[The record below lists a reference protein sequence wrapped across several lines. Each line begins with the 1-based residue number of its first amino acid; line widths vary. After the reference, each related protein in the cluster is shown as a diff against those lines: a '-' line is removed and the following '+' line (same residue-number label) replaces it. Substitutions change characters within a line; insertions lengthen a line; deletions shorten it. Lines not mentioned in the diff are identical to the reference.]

1 MKSWFFIDKTGDK
14 FYICPLI
21 EKMGI
26 VAIALNIEFI
36 LKRSRGGD
44 IGNSQRE
51 NFFMF
56 QVQILTKMEVN
67 NGKTRNPFV
76 GSA

>member
-44 IGNSQRE
+44 IGNSLKE
-51 NFFMF
+51 NFLCFRC
-56 QVQILTKMEVN
+56 KY
-67 NGKTRNPFV
+67 
-76 GSA
+76 

>member
-26 VAIALNIEFI
+26 IYNNIEY
-36 LKRSRGGD
+36 
-44 IGNSQRE
+44 
-51 NFFMF
+51 
-56 QVQILTKMEVN
+56 
-67 NGKTRNPFV
+67 
-76 GSA
+76 

>member
-26 VAIALNIEFI
+26 FAIILSIKFI

-44 IGNSQRE
+44 IGNTLTE
-51 NFFMF
+51 NFF
-56 QVQILTKMEVN
+56 QVSGANTN
-67 NGKTRNPFV
+67 
-76 GSA
+76 

>member
-1 MKSWFFIDKTGDK
+1 MKSWFFIDKAVDK

-26 VAIALNIEFI
+26 VSIFLNIKSI

-44 IGNSQRE
+44 SGSILKIE
-51 NFFMF
+51 LI
-56 QVQILTKMEVN
+56 QISGAN
-67 NGKTRNPFV
+67 IN
-76 GSA
+76 

>member
-1 MKSWFFIDKTGDK
+1 
-14 FYICPLI
+14 
-21 EKMGI
+21 MGI
-26 VAIALNIEFI
+26 LIKILNIKFI
-36 LKRSRGGD
+36 LKRSGGGD
-44 IGNSQRE
+44 IGKTLRE
-51 NFFMF
+51 TFSMF

>member
-26 VAIALNIEFI
+26 FTIILNIISI
-36 LKRSRGGD
+36 LQMLRGGD
-44 IGNSQRE
+44 IGNTPNRD
-51 NFFMF
+51 FFY
-56 QVQILTKMEVN
+56 VSGANIN
-67 NGKTRNPFV
+67 
-76 GSA
+76 